1 MSLDWKM
8 TPKDFPK
15 QLIWRPV
22 KNEPLNLEDTEQ
34 DCRVQPELECLIFS
48 TMGIQHDLTG
58 EMTDDKLKEICR
70 RIDLLKGIGAL
81 PSYYASN
88 DNPKRF
94 QKIYP
99 SIESV
104 IRYWGLWTNVTHLS
118 KSKWTTYLTKV
129 SEVRDYSFESM
140 KKDAETAIKEHPLLT
155 EGERLL
161 LQWKAEPPTDLT
173 TPQSDC

>member
-15 QLIWRPV
+15 ELIWRPV
-22 KNEPLNLEDTEQ
+22 KSEPLNLADENQEV
-34 DCRVQPELECLIFS
+34 RVQPELECLIFS
-48 TMGIQHDLTG
+48 TMGIQYNLTG
-58 EMTDDKLKEICR
+58 EMTDEALKEICR

-104 IRYWGLWTNVTHLS
+104 IRYWGLHTNVSHLS
-118 KSKWTTYLTKV
+118 KSKWNTYLSKV
-129 SEVRDYSFESM
+129 SDIRDYRFESM
-140 KKDAETAIKEHPLLT
+140 KKDALTAIKEYPLLT
-155 EGERLL
+155 EGDRLL
-161 LQWKAEPPTDLT
+161 QQWKAETPTDLT
-173 TPQSDC
+173 TPQPTE